1 MTFPITAR
9 SFNVK
14 RLFVLVFVFSLMAAP
29 VLAQESTPAVISPA
43 LQQQLNQIEAITAQL
58 RQLKAQHPVERHF
71 PSRQEV
77 TDYVAR
83 SLSTQLTAETLQQEK
98 QFYHAFGFL
107 PADIDLQKIYGNLL
121 SEQIAGFY
129 NPETKQMNVLMIGG
143 KQLGDQLPL
152 LEQVVYAH
160 EYTHALQDQ
169 NFNLGKIIS
178 DGMNTHEPDQMLAVQ
193 SLYEGDATLSMQF
206 YLQDALQK
214 NPSAAFGILLQ
225 SLSLSAISIPEGTP
239 PFLVTELMFPYE
251 TGLSFVTA
259 LHNAGGWAKIDQA
272 FTKLPVSTEQI
283 MHPDKYLS
291 GEAPQTVTL
300 KDDTVE
306 ANWKLLIS
314 RTLGEFY
321 LRSYLATEIPGSD
334 ASKAAAGWGGDQFHL
349 YYDAA
354 SDEVAWV
361 MKLTWDTPADATEFA
376 ATYRQFGKAKYG
388 KDSTALCW
396 LDASSATCFADDD
409 RTTLVASA
417 PTQALAEAL
426 LKGQQ

>member
-1 MTFPITAR
+1 
-9 SFNVK
+9 VK
-14 RLFVLVFVFSLMAAP
+14 RLFVLAFVVSLMAAP
-29 VLAQESTPAVISPA
+29 VFAQESTPAVISPA
-43 LQQQLNQIEAITAQL
+43 LQQQLDQIEAITAQL

-77 TDYVAR
+77 TDYVAS
-83 SLSTQLTAETLQQEK
+83 SLSTQLTADTLQQEK
-98 QFYHAFGFL
+98 QFYRAFGLL
-107 PADIDLQKIYGNLL
+107 PADLDLEKVYGNLL

-152 LEQVVYAH
+152 LEQIVYAH

-169 NFNLGKIIS
+169 NFNLGKIMS
-178 DGMNTHEPDQMLAVQ
+178 DDMNTSEPDQALAVQ
-193 SLYEGDATLSMQF
+193 SLIEGDATLSMQF

-214 NPSAAFGILLQ
+214 NPSAAFGVLLQ
-225 SLSLSAISIPEGTP
+225 SLSLSAVSIPEGTP
-239 PFLVTELMFPYE
+239 PFLVTELTFPYD

-259 LHNAGGWAKIDQA
+259 LHNQGGWDKIDEA
-272 FTKLPVSTEQI
+272 FTKLPASTEQI

-300 KDDTVE
+300 KDDTVDP
-306 ANWKLLIS
+306 NWKLLIS

-321 LRSYLATEIPGSD
+321 LRSYLATEIPAGD

-349 YYDAA
+349 YYDADKDA
-354 SDEVAWV
+354 VAWV

-376 ATYRQFGKAKYG
+376 AAYRQFGKAKYG
-388 KDSTALCW
+388 KDATGSCW
-396 LDASSATCFADDD
+396 SDATGAACLTNENG
-409 RTTLVASA
+409 TMLVASA